1 MITINGT
8 EITELKYN
16 GVEIEKA
23 ICNGVVVFEERKKNP
38 GDISIKTS
46 ADSIKLRVTTKDGSP
61 CEVWNGGKKIAE
73 LQSDNKENIAV
84 QNNAEEIII
93 KGYDIQELYCSYN
106 QLTTLNASGCT
117 SLQWLYCSNNQLTT
131 LNVSGLTSLEVLSC
145 YYNQLTALNVS
156 GLTSLQWLDCS
167 DNQLTTLNASGC
179 TSLQGLYCFRNQ
191 LTALDVS
198 GCTSLQKLECS
209 SNQLTALN
217 VSGLTSLQH
226 LDCYNNKLSAEVFKK
241 IFEDLPERKE
251 KDGRVLL
258 YKDGDSNYKDFTQP
272 PELAAAFKAAKA
284 KGWKFYKNNW
294 STEI

>member
-61 CEVWNGGKKIAE
+61 CELWNGAKKIAE
-73 LQSDNKENIAV
+73 MQSGTHQTVSIP
-84 QNNAEEIII
+84 NNAEEILI
-93 KGYDIQELYCSYN
+93 KGKDIQGLDCPN
-106 QLTTLNASGCT
+106 NRLTALDVSGCT
-117 SLQWLYCSNNQLTT
+117 SLQRLECYNNQLTAFDVSGCTRLQRLHCDRNQITSLNISGCTSLQHLYCYYNQLTT
-131 LNVSGLTSLEVLSC
+131 LNVSGLTSLEVLEC
-145 YYNQLTALNVS
+145 YRNR
-156 GLTSLQWLDCS
+156 
-167 DNQLTTLNASGC
+167 LTTLNASGC
-179 TSLQGLYCFRNQ
+179 TSLKRLVCFNNQ
-191 LTALDVS
+191 LTSLAVS
-198 GCTSLQKLECS
+198 D
-209 SNQLTALN
+209 
-217 VSGLTSLQH
+217 LTSLQW
-226 LDCYNNKLSAEVFKK
+226 LDCSNNKLSAEVFKK
-241 IFEDLPERKE
+241 LFEDLPERKE

-258 YKDGDSNYKDFTQP
+258 YKDGDSNYKDFPQP
-272 PELAAAFKAAKA
+272 PELAAAFKAAKE